1 MPLMTEADRL
11 RFRYA
16 ARTDVGLVR
25 PHNED
30 SGFAGPYLLL
40 VADGVGGAAAGEIA
54 SASTAFALSSAAIV
68 HDHPDLTGFLAEVI
82 EVAHRQLRDDAEL
95 HPERRGMSTT
105 LTAIMSDG
113 DTCAM
118 AHVGD
123 SRAYLLRDGFLTQLS
138 HDHTLVQRLI
148 DTGELTEEEA
158 LSYPYR
164 SVVLQ
169 AVDDRQ
175 PPVPDLCELELMVGD
190 RLLICSDGLSDL
202 VDDQQI
208 ADLLYI
214 HDLDDAAKALIAA
227 AVDRGGRDNITC
239 VIGEVE
245 TGPLIRRHGRFVG
258 ACGPDNL
265 IDPTP
270 VRLKS
275 APVRMGA

>member
-1 MPLMTEADRL
+1 MTEADRV

-16 ARTDVGLVR
+16 ARTDVGLIR

-30 SGFAGPYLLL
+30 SGFAGPYMLL

-54 SASTAFALSSAAIV
+54 SASTAFALSSAAITR
-68 HDHPDLTGFLAEVI
+68 DDTDLTGFLSEVI
-82 EVAHRQLRDDAEL
+82 ELAHRQLRDDAEL

-105 LTAIMSDG
+105 LTAIMTDG
-113 DTCAM
+113 QRCAM

-123 SRAYLLRDGFLTQLS
+123 SRAYLLRDGYLTQLS

-148 DTGELTEEEA
+148 DTGELTPEEA

-169 AVDDRQ
+169 AIDDRQ
-175 PPVPDLCELELMVGD
+175 PAVPDLLELDLMVGD

-202 VDDQQI
+202 VEDQLI
-208 ADLLYI
+208 ADLLYTR
-214 HDLDDAAKALIAA
+214 DLDDAALALVAA
-227 AVDRGGRDNITC
+227 ALDRGGRDNVTC

-245 TGPLIRRHGRFVG
+245 SGPPIRRHGHFVG
-258 ACGPDNL
+258 ACCPDNL

-270 VRLKS
+270 VRLG
-275 APVRMGA
+275 VRAG

>member
-1 MPLMTEADRL
+1 MTEADRV

-16 ARTDVGLVR
+16 ARTDVGLIR

-30 SGFAGPYLLL
+30 SGFAGPYMLL

-54 SASTAFALSSAAIV
+54 SASTAFALSSAAITR
-68 HDHPDLTGFLAEVI
+68 DDPDLTGFLSEVI
-82 EVAHRQLRDDAEL
+82 ELAHRQLRDDAEI

-105 LTAIMSDG
+105 LTTIMTDG
-113 DTCAM
+113 ERCAM

-123 SRAYLLRDGFLTQLS
+123 SRAYLLRDGYLTQLS

-175 PPVPDLCELELMVGD
+175 PSVPDLIELDLLIGD

-202 VDDQQI
+202 VDDQLI
-208 ADLLYI
+208 ADLLYTR
-214 HDLDDAAKALIAA
+214 DLDDAAIALVAA
-227 AVDRGGRDNITC
+227 ALDRGGRDNITC

-245 TGPLIRRHGRFVG
+245 SGPLIRRHGHFVG
-258 ACGPDNL
+258 ACCPDNL

-270 VRLKS
+270 VRLGVS
-275 APVRMGA
+275 AG